1 MSRRTRDDSAESA
14 FGSDSFL
21 DVVANIVGILIILI
35 VIVGVRIK
43 HAPPSTKAED
53 QQQIALK
60 KEAWERE
67 RDEIEQANQQAKD
80 RHERDLSLRQK
91 QLAEQKAAK
100 QEYETAL
107 REQQETQ
114 KIHEEE
120 RRRREKIVAQYEA
133 EASRLK
139 AEMNDLSKKLQIA
152 RAVRTSSEKAAADR
166 LASLQ
171 STLASETKRE
181 SELVSMLK
189 DSQTSLT
196 STKQDGAKLLQR
208 IEQLRQKLTEVTR
221 TMPPTKP
228 LKHYATPMA
237 RMVRKNHAF
246 FHCKGGRIA
255 YAYFDELMAQARENA
270 RGRMTPSS
278 SRIEGVVGPIGAF
291 RLKYVY
297 VRTGVSMTEQLSGP
311 MSVSYQAAQLV
322 LKLDEEPVGETIDQA
337 FEPNSSFRLRLRSLA
352 ADKHAITLWVY
363 GDSFTLAKEVEEF
376 CHDAGFD
383 VVMMP
388 LPDGHPVSLGPNGFS
403 MDAR

>member
-1 MSRRTRDDSAESA
+1 MSRRSRDDSAEST

-43 HAPPSTKAED
+43 HAPPSTSSQD
-53 QQQIALK
+53 QEQFAAQK
-60 KEAWERE
+60 QAWEKE
-67 RDEIEQANQQAKD
+67 RSEIENANRQAKEE
-80 RHERDLSLRQK
+80 HQRDLAQKQK
-91 QLAEQKAAK
+91 QLAEHKAA
-100 QEYETAL
+100 QERYQAAV
-107 REQQETQ
+107 REQQTTE
-114 KIHEEE
+114 KIHDEE
-120 RRRREKIVAQYEA
+120 RLRREKIMAQYEA
-133 EASRLK
+133 QARQLQ
-139 AEMNDLSKKLQIA
+139 AEMDELSKKLQIA
-152 RAVRTSSEKAAADR
+152 RAVQASSAKAAADR
-166 LASLQ
+166 FASLQ
-171 STLASETKRE
+171 MTLDNEAKRE
-181 SELVSMLK
+181 ADLDEMLK
-189 DSQTSLT
+189 QSQSGLA
-196 STKQDGAKLLQR
+196 STKQDGADLLKQ
-208 IEQLRQKLTEVTR
+208 IELLRQKLTEVTR

-237 RMVRKNHAF
+237 RMVRKSHVF

-255 YAYFDELMAQARENA
+255 YAYFDELMDQARDNA

-278 SRIEGVVGPIGAF
+278 SRIEGTVGPIGAF

-322 LKLDEEPVGETIDQA
+322 LKLDEEPVGETLDQA
-337 FEPNSSFRLRLRSLA
+337 FEPNSSFRLRMRSLA

>member
-1 MSRRTRDDSAESA
+1 MSRRSRDDSAESA

-43 HAPPSTKAED
+43 HAAPSAPSQD
-53 QQQIALK
+53 QQQIASK

-67 RDEIEQANQQAKD
+67 RDEIEQANQQAKEKY
-80 RHERDLSLRQK
+80 ERLLAQRQK
-91 QLAEQKAAK
+91 DLADQKAAK
-100 QEYETAL
+100 EEHEAA
-107 REQQETQ
+107 RRQQQQTEL
-114 KIHEEE
+114 IHEQE
-120 RRRREKIVAQYEA
+120 RRRREKIMAEYEA
-133 EASRLK
+133 EASRLH
-139 AEMNDLSKKLQIA
+139 AEMSDLSKKLQIA
-152 RAVRTSSEKAAADR
+152 RVTRSASEKAASDR

-171 STLASETKRE
+171 TTLTHEAERE
-181 SELVSMLK
+181 ADLANMLK
-189 DSQTSLT
+189 DSETSLA
-196 STKQDGAKLLQR
+196 STKKDGADLLKQIEKLR
-208 IEQLRQKLTEVTR
+208 EKLAEVTR

-237 RMVRKNHAF
+237 RMVRKNHVF

-255 YAYFDELMAQARENA
+255 YAYFDELMDQARDNA

-278 SRIEGVVGPIGAF
+278 SRIEGTVGPIGAF

-363 GDSFTLAKEVEEF
+363 GDSFLLAKEVEEF